1 MPRSRVTKLKD
12 AVKKAG
18 KHWRKARQRTKRA
31 RQRLVKFAE
40 AELLAKEELDGVRTR
55 LEGEFPDVDIDELLQ
70 GDGSDVSEDICTNFN
85 WAEAPVSL
93 VSC

>member
-12 AVKKAG
+12 AVRKAG

-55 LEGEFPDVDIDELLQ
+55 LKEEFPDVDIDELLK
-70 GDGSDVSEDICTNFN
+70 GDGSDVSEDILTNFN
-85 WAEAPVSL
+85 WAEL
-93 VSC
+93 

>member
-1 MPRSRVTKLKD
+1 MPRSRVTMLKD
-12 AVKKAG
+12 ALRKAG

-55 LEGEFPDVDIDELLQ
+55 LKEEFPDVDIDELLQ
-70 GDGSDVSEDICTNFN
+70 GDGSDVSEDIRTNFN
-85 WAEAPVSL
+85 WAEL
-93 VSC
+93 